1 MVEIHKTS
9 RKRFL
14 AVSGGL
20 IGGSILGAA
29 SVQADTRPPLVAAI
43 YWSGWR
49 EGSEFAEYLKDPKWH
64 DRLPFFA
71 KIDPVNNTVEISGD
85 REGVMEQEIGY
96 ANQAGIDTF
105 AFVYYKR
112 FGDHERYNGGL
123 KNFLGSTQKKKPGFS
138 LILQGSHVGRK
149 EEWPSF
155 CSEVI
160 DLFREDAYQK
170 IDDSRPLVFLY
181 DVDSF
186 NQTLGGYSESSQAIK
201 ELRRKTRAAG
211 LNNPYIVAQ
220 NVSGPSV
227 HFGFD
232 AFGAYTANG
241 GGRYTEKPYSE
252 LVEEN
257 YRFWEQTLTE
267 GKRVVPLLNIGWDA
281 RPRITHP
288 KWGSIYLE
296 GPWYAQPTPD
306 EITNHLVSGSIWLN
320 RNKDSCAKILLCYAW
335 NEFDEGGYIA
345 PTLGY
350 GVDRINA
357 FRRAVDLM
365 RSAG

>member
-1 MVEIHKTS
+1 MAEICKLS
-9 RKRFL
+9 RREFL
-14 AVSGGL
+14 LGSTGAVSSL
-20 IGGSILGAA
+20 LRSELY
-29 SVQADTRPPLVAAI
+29 QAELKPPLVAAI

-49 EGSEFAEYLKDPKWH
+49 KGSEFAEYLKDPKWH
-64 DRLPFFA
+64 GRLPFFA
-71 KIDPVNNTVEISGD
+71 EINPDKSVEISGD
-85 REGVMEQEIGY
+85 RPEVMEKEIAY

-112 FGDHERYNGGL
+112 FGDHEFYNGGL
-123 KNFLGSTQKKKPGFS
+123 NNYLGSHQKEKPGFS

-149 EEWPSF
+149 DEWPSF
-155 CSEVI
+155 CDEVI
-160 DLFREDAYQK
+160 NLFQNNAYQK
-170 IDDSRPLVFLY
+170 VEDSRPLVFLY

-186 NQTLGGYSESSQAIK
+186 NKTQGGYFESAWAIAK
-201 ELRRKTRAAG
+201 LRKKTKAVG

-220 NVSGPSV
+220 NVSGPPV

-232 AFGAYTANG
+232 GFGAYTANG
-241 GGRYTEKPYSE
+241 GGRHAEQPYSS
-252 LVEEN
+252 LVEQN
-257 YRFWEQTLTE
+257 YNFWEQTLNE
-267 GKRVVPLLNIGWDA
+267 GKKVVPLLNIGWDA
-281 RPRITHP
+281 RPRIIHP
-288 KWGSIYLE
+288 KWGKYYLD

-306 EITNHLVSGSIWLN
+306 EVTNHLMKGAIWLN
-320 RNKDSCAKILLCYAW
+320 RNRNSCARILLCYAW

-365 RSAG
+365 CSA